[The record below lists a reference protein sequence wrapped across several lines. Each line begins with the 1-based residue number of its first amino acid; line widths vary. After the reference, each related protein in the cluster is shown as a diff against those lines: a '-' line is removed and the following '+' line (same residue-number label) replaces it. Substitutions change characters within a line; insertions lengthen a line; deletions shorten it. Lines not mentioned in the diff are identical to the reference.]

1 MSSANQSFRR
11 PQVHPG
17 VDDLSRHWELSP
29 DVDFLNHGSF
39 GATPTAVLEAQ
50 RASILRLERDPIDFL
65 APERTLLP
73 KLDAVR
79 QRVAEAVGAP
89 ARDVAFVRNAT
100 EGVGSV
106 VRSFPLRPGD
116 EVVVTDHG
124 YNACNNAVR
133 YAAERA
139 GASVVVANVPFPL
152 PGSREVVEAIAEKLT
167 RRTRLLVV
175 DHVTS
180 PTGLVFPVEEIVRV
194 ARQRGARVL
203 IDGAH
208 AAGMIRVD
216 LRRIDPDYYTANH
229 HKWWCGPKVSGF
241 LYVHPEWQ
249 AEVRPLVI
257 SHGASRTDYGE
268 SRFQAEFNWVG
279 TYDPSPLL
287 AMPAAVDFLGGLR
300 DGGLD
305 GLMSAN
311 RTLAVEARARLL
323 KALAVDPP
331 APAEMIGSMASIP
344 LPLPRGWTA
353 EDTSR
358 LATELPVKHRIE
370 VPVFEFRDG
379 RTLVRISAQAYNC
392 LEQYERLGEVLRTR
406 MIRRPISL

>member
-1 MSSANQSFRR
+1 
-11 PQVHPG
+11 
-17 VDDLSRHWELSP
+17 L
-29 DVDFLNHGSF
+29 
-39 GATPTAVLEAQ
+39 
-50 RASILRLERDPIDFL
+50 ILRLERDPIEFL

-79 QRVAEAVGAP
+79 RRVAAEVGA
-89 ARDVAFVRNAT
+89 AAGDIAFVRNAT

-133 YAAERA
+133 YAADRA
-139 GASVVVANVPFPL
+139 GANVVVAHVPFPL
-152 PGSREVVEAIAEKLT
+152 SGGRRVVEAIAEKLS

-194 ARQRGARVL
+194 ARHRGARVL
-203 IDGAH
+203 VDGAH
-208 AAGMIRVD
+208 APGMIRVD

-229 HKWWCGPKVSGF
+229 HKWWCGPKTSGF
-241 LYVHPEWQ
+241 LYVRPEWQ

-257 SHGASRTDYGE
+257 SHGGNRPSYGE
-268 SRFQAEFNWVG
+268 SRFQAEFNWIG

-287 AMPAAVDFLGGLR
+287 AMPTALEFLGGLQ

-305 GLMSAN
+305 GLMAAN
-311 RTLAVEARARLL
+311 RGLALEARAKLL
-323 KALAVDPP
+323 QTLSVDPP
-331 APAEMIGSMASIP
+331 APVEMIGSMVSLP
-344 LPLPRGWTA
+344 LPHPRGWTA
-353 EDTSR
+353 QDTSR
-358 LATELPVKHRIE
+358 LAAELPAKHRIE
-370 VPVFEFRDG
+370 VPLFDFRDG
-379 RTLVRISAQAYNC
+379 QTLVRVSAQAYNRP
-392 LEQYERLGEVLRTR
+392 EQYERLVEVLRARMTR
-406 MIRRPISL
+406 